1 MAKWT
6 KQDKKDFAK
15 KWLEFV
21 ITNFFLSIFP
31 LGFVVWAWH
40 FSGSKILNH
49 EYIPDLIMVAFAVC
63 VNIFNMAWD
72 KKKDGHLESLFS
84 IFSIV
89 FLLICVAVYYYTIGV
104 MAELSEQLE
113 KFSIIYDEHPEQLQ
127 QSAQDLKNFLENR
140 LDKFRWNELVACSI
154 VILGICVVFGTIMV
168 VRNFHLQSKDSI
180 KLPDD
185 LSDLLE
191 NAEKNLINTEYE
203 ALVYKVKLD
212 HQKLRKE
219 IEEYRLNVLEK
230 GLPSDSGEEGN
241 D

>member
-6 KQDKKDFAK
+6 KQDKKEFAK
-15 KWLEFV
+15 QWTECV

-63 VNIFNMAWD
+63 VNIFNMAWE
-72 KKKDGHLESLFS
+72 KKNNHAESMIVIIS
-84 IFSIV
+84 IIF
-89 FLLICVAVYYYTIGV
+89 FLICVAAYYYTIGV

-113 KFSIIYDEHPEQLQ
+113 KFSRVYNEYPEALQ
-127 QSAQDLKNFLENR
+127 EYAGDLQDFLENR
-140 LDKFRWNELVACSI
+140 LAKFRWNELLLCSI
-154 VILGICVVFGTIMV
+154 AILGICIVFGTIMV
-168 VRNFHLQSKDSI
+168 VRNVNLLNKASA

-185 LSDLLE
+185 LHDLLE
-191 NAEKNLINTEYE
+191 DAEMNLEETSYQKV
-203 ALVYKVKLD
+203 VYKVRFEL
-212 HQKLRKE
+212 QELRKE
-219 IEEYRLNVLEK
+219 IEDLRLNALIKETPSVLDK
-230 GLPSDSGEEGN
+230 EGQ